1 MAMELTIR
9 RATTDDIPIIMD
21 ITQEAFLKYS
31 FDAGIQQQSMIQALH
46 ETPED
51 IAAELDSKIILL
63 GEFNGQALGSIRY
76 EFFSS
81 GITYFSRLGVKLV
94 AQSYGMGSALVN
106 AVLEASLERGQHAVA
121 LHTNAKMYSLVR
133 FYYGKGFYVHSTS
146 IDRGYVRALLI
157 RENDDIDT
165 THDYRQDIPSS
176 C

>member
-9 RATTDDIPIIMD
+9 KATSADIPTIMD

-31 FDAGIQQQSMIQALH
+31 FDAGIQQQSMIHALH

-51 IAAELDSKIILL
+51 IEEQLASKTILL

-76 EFFSS
+76 EFFSN

-94 AQSYGMGSALVN
+94 AQSYGLGSALVN
-106 AVLEASLERGQHAVA
+106 AVVETSFDRGQHAVA
-121 LHTNAKMYSLVR
+121 LHTNTKMYSLVR
-133 FYYGKGFYVHSTS
+133 FYYGKGFYVHSTTA
-146 IDRGYVRALLI
+146 DRGYVRALLI
-157 RENDDIDT
+157 RENDGIDT
-165 THDYRQDIPSS
+165 THDYRLDIPSS